1 MLIFFCPNCWSQV
14 KEDEKI
20 CPKCYSEIEA
30 LGQRSYIDRLVSAL
44 RHPWASTRMEAA
56 YILGEIGD
64 KQAVKPL
71 GDVIDQIGETQDLF
85 FLREIAIAL
94 GKINGDE
101 AVPAL
106 VHLLDH
112 RSFLIRKTALQ
123 SLPRGKNKLVMVA
136 VKKALSDPS
145 STVRELAREF
155 LEKNS
160 E

>member
-1 MLIFFCPNCWSQV
+1 MLTFFCPNCWSEV

-20 CPKCYSEIEA
+20 CPKCHSEIGA
-30 LGQRSYIDRLVSAL
+30 LGQRSYIDRLVRAL
-44 RHPWASTRMEAA
+44 HHPWASNRMRAA

-71 GDVIDQIGETQDLF
+71 VGVIDQVWETQDLF

-101 AVPAL
+101 AVSAL

-112 RSFLIRKTALQ
+112 RSFLIRKTALK

-136 VKKALSDPS
+136 VKKALNDPS
-145 STVRELAREF
+145 STVQELAKEF
-155 LEKNS
+155 LEK
-160 E
+160 ETK

>member
-1 MLIFFCPNCWSQV
+1 M
-14 KEDEKI
+14 
-20 CPKCYSEIEA
+20 
-30 LGQRSYIDRLVSAL
+30 
-44 RHPWASTRMEAA
+44 
-56 YILGEIGD
+56 
-64 KQAVKPL
+64 
-71 GDVIDQIGETQDLF
+71 
-85 FLREIAIAL
+85 AIAL
-94 GKINGDE
+94 GKIDGDE
-101 AVPAL
+101 VVPAL

-112 RSFLIRKTALQ
+112 RSFLIRKTALK